1 MPIES
6 QQSRAY
12 FPNNDGAPVVCEFKR
27 TTIDK
32 DEEYNTR
39 LKSERHF
46 YLSTEKL
53 LRTCTTYHESYS
65 SLIDILKT
73 SKQNDFNMPMTDEA
87 DGERRKNENFN
98 ASHRMHQSCVLF
110 VHIVSIL

>member
-32 DEEYNTR
+32 DEEYNTH
-39 LKSERHF
+39 LKSKRYF
-46 YLSTEKL
+46 YLSTKKY
-53 LRTCTTYHESYS
+53 TTYHVSYS